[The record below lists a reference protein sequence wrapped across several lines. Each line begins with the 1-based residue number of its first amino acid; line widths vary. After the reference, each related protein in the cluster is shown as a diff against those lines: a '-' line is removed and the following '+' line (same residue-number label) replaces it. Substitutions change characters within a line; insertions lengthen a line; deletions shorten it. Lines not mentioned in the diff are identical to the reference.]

1 MMKKA
6 MFLCFA
12 AALLSLWMVPGVF
25 AQDKTYT
32 IRIGNVTAPDNPL
45 NLAFEKMA
53 AEMNEKSKGRIQA
66 KVYPS
71 SQLGNLRSMTEAV
84 QMGTLEMCTQS
95 AGGLASFY
103 APMGVMELPFA
114 YKSHQQVYKVVDGPI
129 GKELDEQ
136 FRQKTGIR
144 VVAYFM
150 NLYRHLTNNVRPVK
164 VPSDMKGLKIRVP
177 ETPTIKMAI
186 EAAGGN
192 PVPMVWGEV
201 YTALQQKTI
210 DGQENPLA
218 ILWASKIYEVQ
229 KYLSLTGHAYSPT
242 NILIGDKLY
251 QSMPADLQKII
262 NDAAKNAAA
271 WNRDFAEKQD
281 AELIGQLKEKGMQ
294 VNEVDQEAFR
304 KLMTSVWD
312 DFIKKTPEAKK
323 YLDEILKMN

>member
-6 MFLCFA
+6 MTLCFA
-12 AALLSLWMVPGVF
+12 AALLSLWVIPGAF

-32 IRIGNVTAPDNPL
+32 IRIGNVTPPDNPL
-45 NLAFEKMA
+45 NVAFEKMA
-53 AEMNEKSKGRIQA
+53 AEMNERSKGRIQA

-71 SQLGNLRSMTEAV
+71 GQLGNLRSMTEAV

-103 APMGVMELPFA
+103 APMGVMEMPFA
-114 YKSHQQVYKVVDGPI
+114 YKSHQHVYKVVDGAI
-129 GKELDEQ
+129 GQELGER
-136 FRQKTGIR
+136 FRQKTGVR
-144 VVAYFM
+144 VVGYFM
-150 NLYRHLTNNVRPVK
+150 NLYRHLTNNVRPVR
-164 VPSDMKGLKIRVP
+164 VPADMKGLKIRVP

-201 YTALQQKTI
+201 YTGLQQKTI

-242 NILIGDKLY
+242 NILINDKLFL
-251 QSMPADLQKII
+251 SMPADLQKII
-262 NDAAKNAAA
+262 TDAAKNAGT
-271 WNRDFAEKQD
+271 WNREFAEKQEG
-281 AELIGQLKEKGMQ
+281 ELLGMLKEKGMQ
-294 VNEVDQEAFR
+294 VNDVDQEAFR
-304 KLMTSVWD
+304 KLMITVWD
-312 DFIKKTPEAKK
+312 DFVKKTPEAKK
-323 YLDEILKMN
+323 YLDEILKTN

>member
-1 MMKKA
+1 MNRKRL
-6 MFLCFA
+6 LCMVAIVAFS
-12 AALLSLWMVPGVF
+12 LSLVGLAS
-25 AQDKTYT
+25 AQDKTYS
-32 IRIGNVTAPDNPL
+32 IRIGNVTPPDNPL
-45 NLAFEKMA
+45 NVAFEKMA
-53 AEMNEKSKGRIQA
+53 AEMNEKAKGRIQA

-71 SQLGNLRSMTEAV
+71 GQLGNLRSMTEAV

-95 AGGLASFY
+95 AGGLSSFY
-103 APMGVMELPFA
+103 APMGVMELPFV
-114 YKSHQQVYKVVDGPI
+114 YKSHQHVYKVVDGAI
-129 GKELDEQ
+129 GQDLGEQ
-136 FRQKTGIR
+136 FRQKTGVR

-164 VPSDMKGLKIRVP
+164 VPADLKGLKIRVP

-201 YTALQQKTI
+201 YTGLQQKTI

-242 NILIGDKLY
+242 NILINNKLY
-251 QSMPADLQKII
+251 QGMPADLQKII
-262 NDAAKNAAA
+262 DDAARHAAI
-271 WNRDFAEKQD
+271 WNREFAEKQEG
-281 AELIGQLKEKGMQ
+281 ELLDKLKEKGMQ
-294 VNEVDQEAFR
+294 VNDVDQEIFR
-304 KLMTSVWD
+304 KLMSSVWD
-312 DFIKKTPEAKK
+312 EFTGKTPEAKK

>member
-1 MMKKA
+1 MKHRL
-6 MFLCFA
+6 FLVALLVLLVGGFA
-12 AALLSLWMVPGVF
+12 APTVYG
-25 AQDKTYT
+25 QDKVYT

-45 NLAFEKMA
+45 NVAFEKMA

-114 YKSHQQVYKVVDGPI
+114 YNSHQQVYKVVDGAI
-129 GKELDEQ
+129 GQELGEQ
-136 FRQKTGIR
+136 FRQKTGVR

-164 VPSDMKGLKIRVP
+164 VPADMKGLKIRVP

-201 YTALQQKTI
+201 YMALQQKTI

-262 NDAAKNAAA
+262 NDAAKNASA

-281 AELIGQLKEKGMQ
+281 TELLGMLKEKGMQ
-294 VNEVDQEAFR
+294 VNDVDQEAFR
-304 KLMTSVWD
+304 KLMASVWD
-312 DFIKKTPEAKK
+312 DFVKKTPEAKK
-323 YLDEILKMN
+323 YMDEILKMN

>member
-1 MMKKA
+1 MEKKWWVI
-6 MFLCFA
+6 L
-12 AALLSLWMVPGVF
+12 GVLF
-25 AQDKTYT
+25 FVILATGPRGFGQEKVYK

-45 NLAFEKMA
+45 NVAFEKMA

-66 KVYPS
+66 KVFPN

-84 QMGTLEMCTQS
+84 QMGTLEMATQS

-103 APMGVMELPFA
+103 GPMGVMELPFA
-114 YKSHQQVYKVVDGPI
+114 YKSHKHVYAVVDGPI
-129 GKELDEQ
+129 GQELGEQ

-144 VVAYFM
+144 VIGYFM
-150 NLYRHLTNNVRPVK
+150 NLFRHLTNNVRPVR
-164 VPSDMKGLKIRVP
+164 VPSDLKGLKIRVP

-242 NILIGDKLY
+242 NILINDRLFQG
-251 QSMPADLQKII
+251 MPADLQKIVME
-262 NDAAKNAAA
+262 AARNASA
-271 WNRDFAEKQD
+271 WNRDFAEKQET
-281 AELIGQLKEKGMQ
+281 ELLGKLKEKGMLI
-294 VNEVDQEAFR
+294 NEVDQEAFR
-304 KLMTSVWD
+304 KLMVTVWD
-312 DFIKKTPEAKK
+312 DFIKKNPDAKK
-323 YLDEILKMN
+323 YLDQMLKMM

>member
-1 MMKKA
+1 MVA
-6 MFLCFA
+6 IVAFS
-12 AALLSLWMVPGVF
+12 LSLVGLAS
-25 AQDKTYT
+25 AQDKTYS
-32 IRIGNVTAPDNPL
+32 IRIGNVTPPDNPL
-45 NLAFEKMA
+45 NVAFEKMA
-53 AEMNEKSKGRIQA
+53 AEMNEKAKGRIQA

-71 SQLGNLRSMTEAV
+71 GQLGNLRSMTEAV

-95 AGGLASFY
+95 AGGLSSFY
-103 APMGVMELPFA
+103 APMGVMELPFV
-114 YKSHQQVYKVVDGPI
+114 YKSHQHVYKVVDGAI
-129 GKELDEQ
+129 GQDLGEQ
-136 FRQKTGIR
+136 FRQKTGVR

-164 VPSDMKGLKIRVP
+164 VPADLKGLKIRVP

-201 YTALQQKTI
+201 YTGLQQKTI

-242 NILIGDKLY
+242 NILINNKLY
-251 QSMPADLQKII
+251 QGMPADLQKII
-262 NDAAKNAAA
+262 DDAARHAAI
-271 WNRDFAEKQD
+271 WNREFAEKQEG
-281 AELIGQLKEKGMQ
+281 ELLDKLKEKGMQ
-294 VNEVDQEAFR
+294 VNDVDQEIFR
-304 KLMTSVWD
+304 KLMSSVWD
-312 DFIKKTPEAKK
+312 EFTGKTPEAKK